1 MESRGTSESLL
12 QALIG
17 SLRLPVRLG
26 VVSRG
31 ETDGGT
37 DARTESLPGLG
48 GELGAAV
55 TDDIHWKSMKA
66 VDVFRQ

>member
-26 VVSRG
+26 VVPRG

-37 DARTESLPGLG
+37 DALTESPPGLG
-48 GELGAAV
+48 GKLGATV
-55 TDDIHWKSMKA
+55 TDDVHWKSMKA
-66 VDVFRQ
+66 VNVFHQ